1 MINTTTPADKAGGC
15 KACQKYFSI
24 ATLAERFELSEK
36 TIRRMITEGRLKAK
50 RIRGSIRIPH
60 TELAKI
66 VRDY

>member
-1 MINTTTPADKAGGC
+1 MNHAPVNPNLDC

-24 ATLAERFELSEK
+24 ATLAAQLELSPK

-66 VRDY
+66 IQEY

>member
-1 MINTTTPADKAGGC
+1 MINTITAADTAGGY
-15 KACQKYFSI
+15 KACQQYFSI

-50 RIRGSIRIPH
+50 RICGSIRIPH

-66 VRDY
+66 IQEY